1 MTDYIMECKTVQTT
15 VFKNLTEAL
24 KDILTDVN
32 IEFNRGHSD
41 AEKDEDKGS
50 IKIVA
55 MDSSQ
60 TILVHLKLE
69 GARYEYYSCKK
80 RMIIGISMMYFYKLI
95 KTISNSND
103 CITLC
108 ISEKDPNRLII
119 KLDNS
124 DKNTYTIYK
133 LNLMDI
139 KHDDVSIPPQSF
151 ENIISM
157 PSVDFQKICRDM
169 SALSDKVEIKN
180 IGNKLIFSCVGDV
193 TEQET
198 ICNEHDGLTFQ
209 NGTESFDDTY
219 SELKWKM
226 DRIPFNERFKGKFS
240 VVDYQNQ
247 GWKRKYYEVFF
258 DLDIN
263 KDFDNEN
270 VKDICKNYL
279 EGIYF
284 TMKYYF
290 DGEDHWEWYNPY
302 FVSPFASDI
311 YSYMKDNDINSVK
324 LDKGKPFTPLEQ
336 LMLVLP
342 KTSFEQLPD
351 CLVNGIK
358 DKLILYYPE
367 EFGWCSEEKFM
378 VYSIEP
384 KLPLF
389 DLEKVREVFESK
401 SKLLTERENERNSLS
416 EIYIR

>member
-41 AEKDEDKGS
+41 AEKEEDKGS

-69 GARYEYYSCKK
+69 GARYEFYSCKK
-80 RMIIGISMMYFYKLI
+80 RIIIGISMMYFYKLI

-198 ICNEHDGLTFQ
+198 ICNEHDGLTFE
-209 NGTESFDDTY
+209 NGTESFDVIQGFY
-219 SELKWKM
+219 NLK
-226 DRIPFNERFKGKFS
+226 
-240 VVDYQNQ
+240 
-247 GWKRKYYEVFF
+247 
-258 DLDIN
+258 
-263 KDFDNEN
+263 
-270 VKDICKNYL
+270 
-279 EGIYF
+279 
-284 TMKYYF
+284 
-290 DGEDHWEWYNPY
+290 H
-302 FVSPFASDI
+302 
-311 YSYMKDNDINSVK
+311 
-324 LDKGKPFTPLEQ
+324 
-336 LMLVLP
+336 LVLFTKCTNLSTNVQLFMKNDFPLIIQYKVGSLGYLKLALAP
-342 KTSFEQLPD
+342 K
-351 CLVNGIK
+351 V
-358 DKLILYYPE
+358 
-367 EFGWCSEEKFM
+367 
-378 VYSIEP
+378 
-384 KLPLF
+384 
-389 DLEKVREVFESK
+389 
-401 SKLLTERENERNSLS
+401 
-416 EIYIR
+416 